1 MTVKRVKDS
10 PYFRYQ
16 GHRFRATAKTTD
28 RQKAEAMERAE
39 RNRAERLGAAV
50 AAASPWRALSR
61 RYRGLCE
68 CSEHAWAALTKGYVT
83 FVLPEDAHQPA
94 TSEAA
99 RSGK

>member
-10 PYFRYQ
+10 PYIRYQ

-50 AAASPWRALSR
+50 AAASPWRAPSR
-61 RYRGLCE
+61 RYRGLCD
-68 CSEHAWAALTKGYVT
+68 AASTPG
-83 FVLPEDAHQPA
+83 
-94 TSEAA
+94 
-99 RSGK
+99 RR